1 MPFRASMPSFA
12 GGEIG
17 RQVRARYDVAKY
29 QTALDKGRNTLG
41 LPGGGQYNRPGTEFG
56 DETHDMTR
64 LSELF
69 DWSFSDDQSY
79 ALEFSHYLMRVF
91 YDGAP
96 VTEPQLIVTA
106 ATQTDPLT
114 VTVPASGWAVGDR
127 IYFTGIEGMTE
138 INGLTLRITNQAGD
152 VSTFDVDA
160 TGWGAFTGSGG
171 GVAGDAEGG
180 TGGYPPPPGPGD
192 PDPTPP
198 DYPDTDPD
206 LPHRCVWVEAW
217 VGDGLRAG
225 AVEEGS
231 PLLMLGLDGQTYE
244 GAVTGVRLAR
254 RPCLRLETVSGV
266 VLTCSTTT
274 PVPVMAD
281 GEIVQPRAEKLVP
294 GQVVAVQDGDGF
306 RWEALARV
314 VRVEPKL
321 VAQISA
327 NDGIYWAGDRP
338 GRGIFTHN
346 IKPGLL

>member
-1 MPFRASMPSFA
+1 MAFRASMPSFA

-29 QTALDKGRNTLG
+29 QTALDKGRNTFG

-56 DETHDMTR
+56 DVTHDMTR

-79 ALEFSHYLMRVF
+79 ALEFSHLTMRVF

-96 VTEPQLIVTA
+96 VVEPGLIITA
-106 ATQTDPLT
+106 ATNTDPLT

-127 IYFTGIEGMTE
+127 IYFSGVEGMTE
-138 INGLTLRITNQAGD
+138 INGLTLRITAQVGD

-171 GVAGDAEGG
+171 GVAGDSAGG
-180 TGGYPPPPGPGD
+180 TGGYPPPPAPGD
-192 PDPTPP
+192 PDPAPP
-198 DYPDTDPD
+198 DYPDTDPE
-206 LPHRCVWVEAW
+206 PPPRCVWVEAW
-217 VGDGLRAG
+217 VGDDLRAG
-225 AVEEGS
+225 DAVEGD
-231 PLLMLGLDGQTYE
+231 PLLMLDLDGETYA
-244 GAVTGVRLAR
+244 GAVTGVRKAR

-274 PVPVMAD
+274 PVPILT
-281 GEIVQPRAEKLVP
+281 GSTITQPRAENLVP
-294 GQVVAVQDGDGF
+294 GHVVAVQDANGF
-306 RWEALARV
+306 RWEALERV
-314 VRVEPKL
+314 VRVEPKM

-327 NDGIYWAGDRP
+327 GDGIYWAGDRR
-338 GRGIFTHN
+338 GAGIFTHN
-346 IKPGLL
+346 VKEIGL